1 MPMNIDRERL
11 LEENLNLKNQ
21 LNKMQS
27 EHLNRKKEI
36 SILENEINEKDKI
49 IENIINDSSIPYS
62 KVSEMQLIINL
73 KKKYKELKKDYD
85 KSIQDLEYVK
95 KNIKNTRI
103 NDLVSE
109 NEVLSGQIDKLKNLY
124 KNSQFK
130 NQNLQG
136 NIQDVN
142 TMKDALSKQDFMIIN
157 FQENNQK
164 MIEVI
169 KDLHFEIEKLKRQ
182 KDNKVDMINKLKQ
195 KLKYHQQINERLVM
209 KRDNIQATDEYLSL
223 KNKYESKLQKIRK
236 DLAYYKDSNSKNEK
250 ILKELK
256 QFQKSKED
264 ILSNTIQQ
272 NSKMIIITNSKPDI
286 EPFPLKENNAKM
298 LLLQSR
304 FQEEKNER
312 ERLEKEV
319 ENLKNKISTAKR
331 PETQVILQS
340 SPSSN
345 LINRT
350 VNVKNYE
357 YLSTNHLNEFIYVLL
372 KNLEANKID
381 MSIIESRIL
390 NKENLELLKDKNN
403 YKQFISIISNGL
415 IEILKVRQEKD
426 QIDIHSCIKTL
437 LYNNYISKNSTNPED
452 FKTKFLNLFTNISFY
467 SIEQKQE
474 LNKVI
479 AIKMYPIKEKF
490 IELLKIFDEEN
501 KSYISFTSLKKIME
515 ELELK
520 LKNDALEYLIYT
532 MKVIQEEGTYLT
544 DLKYSNLIKILDETP
559 VDPNENIDDNEG
571 NEKEDDDAIE
581 ITNEEYLNKVKDII
595 ARICRVLLIKKKSPD
610 EIFLKCLSK
619 SVTDYKAIR
628 LVHLVEILKNEF
640 KIDLSNIEIFCLFTK
655 VKPGNS
661 RDVDDDMEE
670 IIDYSKLKKEI
681 ENYMKNP
688 PKTEVKKTA
697 ISTKPLNYSDKFD
710 KAKEKVKEKDNNEF
724 KNILLE
730 FMKKHKFTF
739 ERFIFPVHCMMKLST
754 NGKVFN
760 RFLEL
765 EIFKHFLYQNG
776 ILIHS
781 SDVNSFLNQ
790 DKLLLTEDKV
800 NIDYLKFLLA
810 GRKGIR
816 DNIFNE
822 FMSYK
827 PIIQDS
833 KNNKEKKDKIESQL
847 EKDFYGED
855 EEFDDALKNTLND

>member
-1 MPMNIDRERL
+1 MNIDRERL

-62 KVSEMQLIINL
+62 KISEMQLIINL

-223 KNKYESKLQKIRK
+223 KNKYESKLQKIKK

-286 EPFPLKENNAKM
+286 EPFPQKENNAKM

-474 LNKVI
+474 LNKII

>member
-1 MPMNIDRERL
+1 MNIDRERL

-479 AIKMYPIKEKF
+479 AIKMNPIKEKF
-490 IELLKIFDEEN
+490 IEFLKIFDEDN
-501 KSYISFTSLKKIME
+501 KGYISFTSLKKIME

>member
-103 NDLVSE
+103 NDLQSE

-474 LNKVI
+474 LNKII

>member
-1 MPMNIDRERL
+1 MNIDRERL

-223 KNKYESKLQKIRK
+223 KNKYESKLQKIKK

>member
-1 MPMNIDRERL
+1 MNIDRERL

-36 SILENEINEKDKI
+36 SILENEIN
-49 IENIINDSSIPYS
+49 PYS
-62 KVSEMQLIINL
+62 KISEMQLIINL

-223 KNKYESKLQKIRK
+223 KNKYESKLQKIKK

-286 EPFPLKENNAKM
+286 EPFPQKENNAKM

-474 LNKVI
+474 LNKII

>member
-223 KNKYESKLQKIRK
+223 KNKYESKLQKIKK

-345 LINRT
+345 LITRT

-357 YLSTNHLNEFIYVLL
+357 YLSTNNLNEFIYVLL

-390 NKENLELLKDKNN
+390 NKENLELIKDKNN
-403 YKQFISIISNGL
+403 YKLFISTISNGL
-415 IEILKVRQEKD
+415 IEILKVKQEKD

-479 AIKMYPIKEKF
+479 AIKMNPIKEKF
-490 IELLKIFDEEN
+490 IEFLKIFDEDN
-501 KSYISFTSLKKIME
+501 KGYISFTSLKKIME

-532 MKVIQEEGTYLT
+532 MKVIQEEGTYLK

-595 ARICRVLLIKKKSPD
+595 SRICRVLMIKKKTPD
-610 EIFLKCLSK
+610 EIFLKCLSQ

>member
-27 EHLNRKKEI
+27 EHLDRKKEI

-49 IENIINDSSIPYS
+49 LENIINDSSIPYS
-62 KVSEMQLIINL
+62 KINEMQLVINL
-73 KKKYKELKKDYD
+73 KKQYKELKKDYE
-85 KSIQDLEYVK
+85 KTIKGLEYVK
-95 KNIKNTRI
+95 KNVKNIKI
-103 NDLVSE
+103 NDLLSE
-109 NEVLSGQIDKLKNLY
+109 NHDLSEQIYKLKNLY

-130 NQNLQG
+130 NHNLQE
-136 NIQDVN
+136 NVQDVN

-164 MIEVI
+164 MIEAI
-169 KDLHFEIEKLKRQ
+169 KDLNFEIEKLKRQ
-182 KDNKVDMINKLKQ
+182 KDNKTDMINKLKQ

-223 KNKYESKLQKIRK
+223 KNKYEVKLQKIKK

-250 ILKELK
+250 ILRELK
-256 QFQKSKED
+256 QFQKEREN
-264 ILSNTIQQ
+264 ILANAIQNQ
-272 NSKMIIITNSKPDI
+272 RLIIISNSKPDI
-286 EPFPLKENNAKM
+286 EPFPQKENNAKM
-298 LLLQSR
+298 LLLKSR
-304 FQEEKNER
+304 FQEEKSER

-345 LINRT
+345 LITRT

-357 YLSTNHLNEFIYVLL
+357 YLSTNNLNEFIYVLL

-390 NKENLELLKDKNN
+390 NKENLELIKDKNN
-403 YKQFISIISNGL
+403 YKLFISTISNGL
-415 IEILKVRQEKD
+415 IEILKVKQEKD

-479 AIKMYPIKEKF
+479 AIKMNPIKEKF
-490 IELLKIFDEEN
+490 IEFLKIFDEDN
-501 KSYISFTSLKKIME
+501 KGYISFTSLKKIIE

-532 MKVIQEEGTYLT
+532 MKVIQEEGTYLK

-595 ARICRVLLIKKKSPD
+595 SRICRVLMIKKKTPD
-610 EIFLKCLSK
+610 EIFLKCLSQ

-670 IIDYSKLKKEI
+670 IIDYTKLKKEI
-681 ENYMKNP
+681 EDYMKNP
-688 PKTEVKKTA
+688 PKKEVKQTS
-697 ISTKPLNYSDKFD
+697 ISTKPLNYSDKFE
-710 KAKEKVKEKDNNEF
+710 KAKEKIKEKDNNEF
-724 KNILLE
+724 KTILLE

-760 RFLEL
+760 RFLDL

-776 ILIHS
+776 ILIHA

-790 DKLLLTEDKV
+790 DKLLLTGDKV

-816 DNIFNE
+816 DNIINE

-827 PIIQDS
+827 PIIQDRGD
-833 KNNKEKKDKIESQL
+833 NKEKKDKFETQL

-855 EEFDDALKNTLND
+855 EEFDDDLKNAMN

>member
-1 MPMNIDRERL
+1 MNIDRERL

-36 SILENEINEKDKI
+36 SILENEINEKD
-49 IENIINDSSIPYS
+49 
-62 KVSEMQLIINL
+62 EMQLIINL

-223 KNKYESKLQKIRK
+223 KNKYESKLQKIKK

-286 EPFPLKENNAKM
+286 EPFPQKENNAKM

-474 LNKVI
+474 LNKII

>member
-103 NDLVSE
+103 NDLQSE

-474 LNKVI
+474 LNKII

-490 IELLKIFDEEN
+490 IELLKIFDDQN

>member
-1 MPMNIDRERL
+1 
-11 LEENLNLKNQ
+11 
-21 LNKMQS
+21 MQS

-49 IENIINDSSIPYS
+49 LENIINDSSIPYS
-62 KVSEMQLIINL
+62 KINEMQLVINL
-73 KKKYKELKKDYD
+73 KKQYKELKKDYE
-85 KSIQDLEYVK
+85 KTIKDLEYVK
-95 KNIKNTRI
+95 KNVKNIKI
-103 NDLVSE
+103 NDLLSE
-109 NEVLSGQIDKLKNLY
+109 NHDLSEQIYKLKNLY

-130 NQNLQG
+130 NHNLQE
-136 NIQDVN
+136 NVQDVN

-164 MIEVI
+164 MIEAI
-169 KDLHFEIEKLKRQ
+169 KDLNFEIEKLKRQ
-182 KDNKVDMINKLKQ
+182 KDNKTDMINKLKQ

-209 KRDNIQATDEYLSL
+209 KRDNIQAIDEYLSL
-223 KNKYESKLQKIRK
+223 KNKYEGKLQKIKK

-250 ILKELK
+250 ILRELK
-256 QFQKSKED
+256 QFQKEREE
-264 ILSNTIQQ
+264 ILANAIQNQ
-272 NSKMIIITNSKPDI
+272 RLIIISNSKPDI
-286 EPFPLKENNAKM
+286 EPFPQKENNAKM
-298 LLLQSR
+298 LLLKSR
-304 FQEEKNER
+304 FQEEKSER

-345 LINRT
+345 LITRT

-357 YLSTNHLNEFIYVLL
+357 YLSTNNLNEFIYVLL

-390 NKENLELLKDKNN
+390 NKENLELIKDKNN
-403 YKQFISIISNGL
+403 YKLFISTISNGL
-415 IEILKVRQEKD
+415 IEILKVKQEKD

-479 AIKMYPIKEKF
+479 AIKMNPIKEKF
-490 IELLKIFDEEN
+490 IEFLKIFDEDN
-501 KSYISFTSLKKIME
+501 KGYISFTSLKKIME

-532 MKVIQEEGTYLT
+532 MKVIQEEGTYLK

-595 ARICRVLLIKKKSPD
+595 SRICRVLMINKKTPD
-610 EIFLKCLSK
+610 EIFLKCLSQ

-670 IIDYSKLKKEI
+670 IIDYTKLKKEI
-681 ENYMKNP
+681 EDYMKNP
-688 PKTEVKKTA
+688 PKKEVKQTS
-697 ISTKPLNYSDKFD
+697 ISTKQLNYSDKFE
-710 KAKEKVKEKDNNEF
+710 KAKEKIKEKDNNEF
-724 KNILLE
+724 KTILLE

-760 RFLEL
+760 RFLDL

-776 ILIHS
+776 ILIHA

-790 DKLLLTEDKV
+790 DKLLLTGDKV

-816 DNIFNE
+816 DNIINE

-827 PIIQDS
+827 PIIQDRGD
-833 KNNKEKKDKIESQL
+833 NKEKKDKFETQL

-855 EEFDDALKNTLND
+855 EEFDDDLKNAMN

>member
-1 MPMNIDRERL
+1 M
-11 LEENLNLKNQ
+11 
-21 LNKMQS
+21 
-27 EHLNRKKEI
+27 
-36 SILENEINEKDKI
+36 
-49 IENIINDSSIPYS
+49 
-62 KVSEMQLIINL
+62 
-73 KKKYKELKKDYD
+73 
-85 KSIQDLEYVK
+85 
-95 KNIKNTRI
+95 
-103 NDLVSE
+103 
-109 NEVLSGQIDKLKNLY
+109 
-124 KNSQFK
+124 
-130 NQNLQG
+130 
-136 NIQDVN
+136 
-142 TMKDALSKQDFMIIN
+142 
-157 FQENNQK
+157 
-164 MIEVI
+164 
-169 KDLHFEIEKLKRQ
+169 
-182 KDNKVDMINKLKQ
+182 
-195 KLKYHQQINERLVM
+195 
-209 KRDNIQATDEYLSL
+209 
-223 KNKYESKLQKIRK
+223 KNKYEGKLQKIKK

-250 ILKELK
+250 ILRELK
-256 QFQKSKED
+256 QFQKEREE
-264 ILSNTIQQ
+264 ILANAIQNQ
-272 NSKMIIITNSKPDI
+272 RLIIISNSKPDI
-286 EPFPLKENNAKM
+286 EPFPQKENNAKM
-298 LLLQSR
+298 LLLKSR
-304 FQEEKNER
+304 FQEEKSER

-345 LINRT
+345 LITRT

-357 YLSTNHLNEFIYVLL
+357 YLSTNNLNEFIYVLL

-390 NKENLELLKDKNN
+390 NKENLELIKDKNN
-403 YKQFISIISNGL
+403 YKLFISTISNGL
-415 IEILKVRQEKD
+415 IEILKVKQEKD

-479 AIKMYPIKEKF
+479 AIKMNPIKEKF
-490 IELLKIFDEEN
+490 IEFLKIFDEDN
-501 KSYISFTSLKKIME
+501 KGYISFTSLKKIME

-532 MKVIQEEGTYLT
+532 MKVIQEEGTYLK

-595 ARICRVLLIKKKSPD
+595 SRICRVLMINKKTPD
-610 EIFLKCLSK
+610 EIFLKCLSQ

-670 IIDYSKLKKEI
+670 IIDYTKLKKEI
-681 ENYMKNP
+681 EDYMKNP
-688 PKTEVKKTA
+688 PKKEVKQTS
-697 ISTKPLNYSDKFD
+697 ISTKQLNYSDKFE
-710 KAKEKVKEKDNNEF
+710 KAKEKIKEKDNNEF
-724 KNILLE
+724 KTILLE

-760 RFLEL
+760 RFLDL

-776 ILIHS
+776 ILIHA

-790 DKLLLTEDKV
+790 DKLLLTGDKV

-816 DNIFNE
+816 DNIINE

-827 PIIQDS
+827 PIIQDRGD
-833 KNNKEKKDKIESQL
+833 NKEKKDKFETQL

-855 EEFDDALKNTLND
+855 EEFDDDLKNAMN

>member
-1 MPMNIDRERL
+1 MNIDRERL

-62 KVSEMQLIINL
+62 KISEMQLIINL

>member
-1 MPMNIDRERL
+1 MNIDRERL

-62 KVSEMQLIINL
+62 KISEMQLIINL

-223 KNKYESKLQKIRK
+223 KNKYESKLQKIKK

-286 EPFPLKENNAKM
+286 EPFPQKENNAKM

-345 LINRT
+345 LITRT

-474 LNKVI
+474 LNKII

>member
-49 IENIINDSSIPYS
+49 LENIINDSSIPYS
-62 KVSEMQLIINL
+62 KINEMQLVINL
-73 KKKYKELKKDYD
+73 KKQYKELKKDYE
-85 KSIQDLEYVK
+85 KTIKDLEYVK
-95 KNIKNTRI
+95 KNVKNIKI
-103 NDLVSE
+103 NDLLSE
-109 NEVLSGQIDKLKNLY
+109 NHDLSEQIYKLKNLY

-130 NQNLQG
+130 NHNLQE
-136 NIQDVN
+136 NVQDVN

-164 MIEVI
+164 MIEAI
-169 KDLHFEIEKLKRQ
+169 KDLNFEIEKLKRQ
-182 KDNKVDMINKLKQ
+182 KDNKTDMINKLKQ

-223 KNKYESKLQKIRK
+223 KNKYEVKLQKIKK

-250 ILKELK
+250 ILRELK
-256 QFQKSKED
+256 QFQKERED
-264 ILSNTIQQ
+264 ILANAIQNQ
-272 NSKMIIITNSKPDI
+272 RLIIISNSKPDI
-286 EPFPLKENNAKM
+286 EPFPQKENNAKM
-298 LLLQSR
+298 LLLKSR
-304 FQEEKNER
+304 FQEEKSER

-345 LINRT
+345 LITRT

-357 YLSTNHLNEFIYVLL
+357 YLSTNNLNEFIYVLL

-390 NKENLELLKDKNN
+390 NKENLELIKDKNN
-403 YKQFISIISNGL
+403 YKLFISTISNGL
-415 IEILKVRQEKD
+415 IEILKVKQEKD

-452 FKTKFLNLFTNISFY
+452 FKINFLNLFTNISFY

-479 AIKMYPIKEKF
+479 AIKMNPIKEKF
-490 IELLKIFDEEN
+490 IEFLKIFDEDN
-501 KSYISFTSLKKIME
+501 KGYISFTSLKKIME

-532 MKVIQEEGTYLT
+532 MKVIQEEGTYLK

-595 ARICRVLLIKKKSPD
+595 SRICRVLMIKKK
-610 EIFLKCLSK
+610 
-619 SVTDYKAIR
+619 
-628 LVHLVEILKNEF
+628 
-640 KIDLSNIEIFCLFTK
+640 
-655 VKPGNS
+655 NS
-661 RDVDDDMEE
+661 
-670 IIDYSKLKKEI
+670 
-681 ENYMKNP
+681 
-688 PKTEVKKTA
+688 
-697 ISTKPLNYSDKFD
+697 
-710 KAKEKVKEKDNNEF
+710 
-724 KNILLE
+724 
-730 FMKKHKFTF
+730 
-739 ERFIFPVHCMMKLST
+739 
-754 NGKVFN
+754 
-760 RFLEL
+760 
-765 EIFKHFLYQNG
+765 
-776 ILIHS
+776 
-781 SDVNSFLNQ
+781 
-790 DKLLLTEDKV
+790 
-800 NIDYLKFLLA
+800 
-810 GRKGIR
+810 
-816 DNIFNE
+816 
-822 FMSYK
+822 
-827 PIIQDS
+827 
-833 KNNKEKKDKIESQL
+833 
-847 EKDFYGED
+847 
-855 EEFDDALKNTLND
+855 

>member
-1 MPMNIDRERL
+1 MNIDRERL

-62 KVSEMQLIINL
+62 KISEMQLIINL

-164 MIEVI
+164 MIEAI
-169 KDLHFEIEKLKRQ
+169 KDLNYEIEKLKRQ

-223 KNKYESKLQKIRK
+223 KNKYESKLQKIKK

-286 EPFPLKENNAKM
+286 EPFPQKENNAKM

-345 LINRT
+345 LITRT

-357 YLSTNHLNEFIYVLL
+357 YLSTNNLNEFIYVLL

>member
-1 MPMNIDRERL
+1 
-11 LEENLNLKNQ
+11 
-21 LNKMQS
+21 
-27 EHLNRKKEI
+27 
-36 SILENEINEKDKI
+36 
-49 IENIINDSSIPYS
+49 
-62 KVSEMQLIINL
+62 MQLIINL

-223 KNKYESKLQKIRK
+223 KNKYESKLQKIKK

-286 EPFPLKENNAKM
+286 EPFPQKENNAKM

-345 LINRT
+345 LIART

-357 YLSTNHLNEFIYVLL
+357 YLSTNNLNEFIYVLL

-390 NKENLELLKDKNN
+390 NKENLELIKDKNN
-403 YKQFISIISNGL
+403 YKLFISKISN
-415 IEILKVRQEKD
+415 V
-426 QIDIHSCIKTL
+426 
-437 LYNNYISKNSTNPED
+437 
-452 FKTKFLNLFTNISFY
+452 
-467 SIEQKQE
+467 
-474 LNKVI
+474 
-479 AIKMYPIKEKF
+479 
-490 IELLKIFDEEN
+490 
-501 KSYISFTSLKKIME
+501 
-515 ELELK
+515 
-520 LKNDALEYLIYT
+520 
-532 MKVIQEEGTYLT
+532 
-544 DLKYSNLIKILDETP
+544 LIKI
-559 VDPNENIDDNEG
+559 
-571 NEKEDDDAIE
+571 
-581 ITNEEYLNKVKDII
+581 
-595 ARICRVLLIKKKSPD
+595 
-610 EIFLKCLSK
+610 
-619 SVTDYKAIR
+619 
-628 LVHLVEILKNEF
+628 
-640 KIDLSNIEIFCLFTK
+640 
-655 VKPGNS
+655 
-661 RDVDDDMEE
+661 
-670 IIDYSKLKKEI
+670 
-681 ENYMKNP
+681 
-688 PKTEVKKTA
+688 
-697 ISTKPLNYSDKFD
+697 
-710 KAKEKVKEKDNNEF
+710 
-724 KNILLE
+724 
-730 FMKKHKFTF
+730 
-739 ERFIFPVHCMMKLST
+739 
-754 NGKVFN
+754 
-760 RFLEL
+760 
-765 EIFKHFLYQNG
+765 
-776 ILIHS
+776 
-781 SDVNSFLNQ
+781 
-790 DKLLLTEDKV
+790 
-800 NIDYLKFLLA
+800 
-810 GRKGIR
+810 
-816 DNIFNE
+816 
-822 FMSYK
+822 
-827 PIIQDS
+827 
-833 KNNKEKKDKIESQL
+833 
-847 EKDFYGED
+847 
-855 EEFDDALKNTLND
+855 

>member
-1 MPMNIDRERL
+1 MNIDRERL

-21 LNKMQS
+21 LSKMQT
-27 EHLNRKKEI
+27 EYNNRKKEI
-36 SILENEINEKDKI
+36 SNLENEAIQKDKI
-49 IENIINDSSIPYS
+49 LETIMNDSSIPYS
-62 KVSEMQLIINL
+62 KISEMQFMLNL
-73 KKKYKELKKDYD
+73 KKQYKDLKKENERTV
-85 KSIQDLEYVK
+85 KDLETIK
-95 KNIKNTRI
+95 KDMKNIKI
-103 NDLVSE
+103 VELVSE
-109 NEVLSGQIDKLKNLY
+109 NQSLSNQIENLKNLY
-124 KNSQFK
+124 QNSISK
-130 NQNLQG
+130 NQNLQE
-136 NIQDVN
+136 NVQDVN

-403 YKQFISIISNGL
+403 YKKFISTISNGI
-415 IEILKVRQEKD
+415 IEILKIRQEKD
-426 QIDIHSCIKTL
+426 QIDIHSFIKTF

-532 MKVIQEEGTYLT
+532 MKVIQEEGTYLK

>member
-1 MPMNIDRERL
+1 M
-11 LEENLNLKNQ
+11 
-21 LNKMQS
+21 
-27 EHLNRKKEI
+27 
-36 SILENEINEKDKI
+36 
-49 IENIINDSSIPYS
+49 
-62 KVSEMQLIINL
+62 
-73 KKKYKELKKDYD
+73 
-85 KSIQDLEYVK
+85 K

-286 EPFPLKENNAKM
+286 EPFPQKENNAKM

-345 LINRT
+345 LITRT

-357 YLSTNHLNEFIYVLL
+357 YLSTNNLNEFIYVLL

-390 NKENLELLKDKNN
+390 NKENLELIKDKNN
-403 YKQFISIISNGL
+403 YKLFISTISNGL
-415 IEILKVRQEKD
+415 IEILKVKQEKD

-452 FKTKFLNLFTNISFY
+452 FKINFLNLFTNISFY

-479 AIKMYPIKEKF
+479 AIKMNPIKEKF
-490 IELLKIFDEEN
+490 IEFLKIFDEDN
-501 KSYISFTSLKKIME
+501 KGYISFTSLKKIME

-532 MKVIQEEGTYLT
+532 MKVIQEEGTYLK

-595 ARICRVLLIKKKSPD
+595 SRICRVLMIKKKTPD
-610 EIFLKCLSK
+610 EIFLKCLSQ

-628 LVHLVEILKNEF
+628 LVHLVETLKNEF

-670 IIDYSKLKKEI
+670 IIDYTKLKKEI
-681 ENYMKNP
+681 EDYMKNP
-688 PKTEVKKTA
+688 PKKEVKQTS
-697 ISTKPLNYSDKFD
+697 ISTKQLNYSDKFE
-710 KAKEKVKEKDNNEF
+710 KAKEKIKEKDNNEF
-724 KNILLE
+724 KTILLE

-760 RFLEL
+760 RFLDL

-776 ILIHS
+776 ILIHA

-790 DKLLLTEDKV
+790 DKLLLTGDKV

-816 DNIFNE
+816 DNIINE

-827 PIIQDS
+827 PIIQDRGD
-833 KNNKEKKDKIESQL
+833 NKEKKDKFETQL

-855 EEFDDALKNTLND
+855 EEFDDDLKNAMN

>member
-49 IENIINDSSIPYS
+49 LENIINDSSIPYS
-62 KVSEMQLIINL
+62 KINEMQLVINL
-73 KKKYKELKKDYD
+73 KKQYKELKKDYE
-85 KSIQDLEYVK
+85 KTIKDLEYVK
-95 KNIKNTRI
+95 KNVKNIKI
-103 NDLVSE
+103 NDLLSE
-109 NEVLSGQIDKLKNLY
+109 NHDLSEQIYKLKNLY

-130 NQNLQG
+130 NHNLQE
-136 NIQDVN
+136 NVQDVN

-164 MIEVI
+164 MIEAI
-169 KDLHFEIEKLKRQ
+169 KDLNFEIEKLKRQ
-182 KDNKVDMINKLKQ
+182 KDNKTDMINKLKQ

-223 KNKYESKLQKIRK
+223 KNKYEVKLQKIKK

-250 ILKELK
+250 ILRELK
-256 QFQKSKED
+256 QFQKERED
-264 ILSNTIQQ
+264 ILANAIQNQ
-272 NSKMIIITNSKPDI
+272 RLIIISNSKPDI
-286 EPFPLKENNAKM
+286 EPFPQKENNAKM
-298 LLLQSR
+298 LLLKSR
-304 FQEEKNER
+304 FQEEKSER

-345 LINRT
+345 LITRT

-357 YLSTNHLNEFIYVLL
+357 YLSTNNLNEFIYVLL

-390 NKENLELLKDKNN
+390 NKENLELIKDKNN
-403 YKQFISIISNGL
+403 YKLFISTISNGL
-415 IEILKVRQEKD
+415 IEILKVKQEKD

-452 FKTKFLNLFTNISFY
+452 FKINFLNLFTNISFY

-479 AIKMYPIKEKF
+479 AIKMNPIKEKF
-490 IELLKIFDEEN
+490 IEFLKIFDEDN
-501 KSYISFTSLKKIME
+501 KGYISFTSLKKIME

-532 MKVIQEEGTYLT
+532 MKVIQEEGTYLK

-595 ARICRVLLIKKKSPD
+595 SRICRVLMIKKKTPD
-610 EIFLKCLSK
+610 EIFLKCLSQ

-628 LVHLVEILKNEF
+628 LVHLVETLKNEF

-670 IIDYSKLKKEI
+670 IIDYTKLKKEI
-681 ENYMKNP
+681 EDCMKNP
-688 PKTEVKKTA
+688 PKKEVKQTS
-697 ISTKPLNYSDKFD
+697 ISTKQLNYSNKFE
-710 KAKEKVKEKDNNEF
+710 KAKEKIKEKDNNEF
-724 KNILLE
+724 KTILLE

-760 RFLEL
+760 RFLDL

-776 ILIHS
+776 ILIHA

-790 DKLLLTEDKV
+790 DKLLLTGDKV

-816 DNIFNE
+816 DNIINE

-827 PIIQDS
+827 PIIQDRGD
-833 KNNKEKKDKIESQL
+833 NKEKKDKFETQL

-855 EEFDDALKNTLND
+855 EEFDDDLKNAMN

>member
-1 MPMNIDRERL
+1 MNIDRERL

-103 NDLVSE
+103 NDLQSE

-286 EPFPLKENNAKM
+286 EPFPQKENNAKM

-357 YLSTNHLNEFIYVLL
+357 YLSTNLLNEFIYVLL

-688 PKTEVKKTA
+688 PKAEVKKTA

>member
-49 IENIINDSSIPYS
+49 LENIINDSSIPYS
-62 KVSEMQLIINL
+62 KINEMQLVINL
-73 KKKYKELKKDYD
+73 KKQYKELKKDYE
-85 KSIQDLEYVK
+85 KTIKDLEYVK
-95 KNIKNTRI
+95 KNVKNIKI
-103 NDLVSE
+103 NDLLSE
-109 NEVLSGQIDKLKNLY
+109 NHDLSEQIYKLKNLY

-130 NQNLQG
+130 NHNLQE
-136 NIQDVN
+136 NVQDVN

-164 MIEVI
+164 MIEAI
-169 KDLHFEIEKLKRQ
+169 KDLNFEIEKLKRQ
-182 KDNKVDMINKLKQ
+182 KDNKTDMINKLKQ

-223 KNKYESKLQKIRK
+223 KNKYEVKLQKIKK

-250 ILKELK
+250 ILRELK
-256 QFQKSKED
+256 QFQKERED
-264 ILSNTIQQ
+264 ILANAIQNQ
-272 NSKMIIITNSKPDI
+272 RLIIISNSKPDI
-286 EPFPLKENNAKM
+286 EPFPQKENNAKM
-298 LLLQSR
+298 LLLKSR
-304 FQEEKNER
+304 FQEEKSER

-345 LINRT
+345 LITRT

-357 YLSTNHLNEFIYVLL
+357 YLSTNNLNEFIYVLL

-390 NKENLELLKDKNN
+390 NKENLELIKDKNN
-403 YKQFISIISNGL
+403 YKLFISTISNGL
-415 IEILKVRQEKD
+415 IEILKVKQEKD

-479 AIKMYPIKEKF
+479 AIKMNPIKEKF
-490 IELLKIFDEEN
+490 IEFLKIFDEDN
-501 KSYISFTSLKKIME
+501 KGYISFTSLKKIME

-532 MKVIQEEGTYLT
+532 MKVIQEEGTYLK

-595 ARICRVLLIKKKSPD
+595 SRICRVLMIKKKTPD
-610 EIFLKCLSK
+610 EIFLKCLSQ

-628 LVHLVEILKNEF
+628 LVHLVETLKNEF

-670 IIDYSKLKKEI
+670 IIDYTKLKKEI
-681 ENYMKNP
+681 EDYMKNP
-688 PKTEVKKTA
+688 PKKEVKQTS
-697 ISTKPLNYSDKFD
+697 ISTKQLNYSDKFE
-710 KAKEKVKEKDNNEF
+710 KAKEKIKEKDNNEF
-724 KNILLE
+724 KTILLE

-760 RFLEL
+760 RFLDL

-776 ILIHS
+776 ILIHA

-790 DKLLLTEDKV
+790 DKLLLTGDKV

-816 DNIFNE
+816 DNIINE

-827 PIIQDS
+827 PIIQDRGD
-833 KNNKEKKDKIESQL
+833 NKEKKDKFETQL

-855 EEFDDALKNTLND
+855 EEFDDDLKNAMN